1 MPEACIED
9 LKTGD
14 DIRKAKETAL
24 GEALKNA
31 RGSDYENLVKDIE
44 NVQEK
49 ARKAYVRLYERVGED
64 IGLNFLEKLDYM
76 DHKSRHGSSE
86 ADKLIE
92 TSHGKYS
99 SAQVELKRLQD
110 EKKRIQQMQRD
121 KDREYLKSE
130 LPTGAMESVAGDSS
144 SGFAL
149 GKPGA
154 KTTIGDLFRKY
165 NI

>member
-1 MPEACIED
+1 M
-9 LKTGD
+9 
-14 DIRKAKETAL
+14 
-24 GEALKNA
+24 
-31 RGSDYENLVKDIE
+31 RGSDYEHLVKDIE
-44 NVQEK
+44 NIQEK
-49 ARKAYVRLYERVGED
+49 SKKAYVRLYERVGED

-86 ADKLIE
+86 ADKLIAA
-92 TSHGKYS
+92 SHGKYS
-99 SAQVELKRLQD
+99 SAQVELRRLQD
-110 EKKRIQQMQRD
+110 EKKRIQQMQRE

-130 LPTGAMESVAGDSS
+130 PPAGAIDSVVGDSS

-149 GKPGA
+149 SKPAA